1 MKNIENGDKALAA
14 ARGDLRPH
22 NARYLVLFGTED
34 SPRAALFD
42 VEKHL
47 MTEMMDADGFIV
59 ERLVSLGVPC
69 APPAPA
75 ALQTLMSSTLPH
87 EYTFVRCFALG

>member
-1 MKNIENGDKALAA
+1 MKNIENGATAPA
-14 ARGDLRPH
+14 PARRDTRPH
-22 NARYLVLFGTED
+22 NAKFLVLFGTED

-59 ERLVSLGVPC
+59 ERLVRLGVPC

-75 ALQTLMSSTLPH
+75 ALQTLMSSTLP
-87 EYTFVRCFALG
+87 EECKFLRCFALG

>member
-1 MKNIENGDKALAA
+1 MKNIENGEQVLAT
-14 ARGDLRPH
+14 ARREVRPH
-22 NARYLVLFGTED
+22 NARYLVLFGTQD
-34 SPRAALFD
+34 LPRAALLD

-75 ALQTLMSSTLPH
+75 ALQTLMSSTPPD
-87 EYTFVRCFALG
+87 ECQFVRCFSLG

>member
-1 MKNIENGDKALAA
+1 MKNIENGAQVLAVA
-14 ARGDLRPH
+14 QRDLRPH
-22 NARYLVLFGTED
+22 SARYLVLFGSEI
-34 SPRAALFD
+34 SPRAALLD

-59 ERLVSLGVPC
+59 ERLVRLGVPC

-75 ALQTLMSSTLPH
+75 ALKTLLSSTEPDACKFL
-87 EYTFVRCFALG
+87 RCFALG

>member
-1 MKNIENGDKALAA
+1 MKNNENGEQVMAA
-14 ARGDLRPH
+14 ARRDARPH
-22 NARYLVLFGTED
+22 HARYLVLFGTED

-47 MTEMMDADGFIV
+47 MTEMMDADGYIV

-75 ALQTLMSSTLPH
+75 ALQTLMSSTLPDGCQ
-87 EYTFVRCFALG
+87 FVRCFALG

>member
-1 MKNIENGDKALAA
+1 MKNIDNDAQVLAVVQ
-14 ARGDLRPH
+14 RELHPH
-22 NARYLVLFGTED
+22 SARYLVLFGQED
-34 SPRAALFD
+34 SPRAALLD

-59 ERLVSLGVPC
+59 ERLVRHGVPC

-75 ALQTLMSSTLPH
+75 TLQTLLTPTQL
-87 EYTFVRCFALG
+87 EDCKILRCFSLG